1 MARVLFWS
9 EHFWP
14 YIGGAEVFA
23 AGLLPKLRDR
33 DHEFLVVTSHAEL
46 ELPDEDDFEGIP
58 VRRLP
63 IRAALAAGDVRALM
77 RALQQVVRLK
87 QSFAPDLVHANG
99 IGPSLLLHLRSRP
112 DATPWLLGVQQQLL
126 DSQAAEASSLL
137 RACLRSASWIAA
149 CSEAAAKQ
157 LRSLELGVAARSSTI
172 FNGVEPPRSTPAP
185 LPARPTVV
193 YAGRLVPAK
202 GVDVLLSAIA
212 RLVPAIPGLG
222 LAIAGDG
229 PLRSSLE
236 TRARELGIASLVDFR
251 GWVEPE
257 ALPDTLNEATVVAM
271 PSRQEGLPLVAVQAS
286 MMARPIVASRVGGLP
301 EVVIDGET
309 GWLIE
314 PDDVDGLARAL
325 TEALED
331 PQEAARRGRQ
341 ARRRALR
348 EFTLRRSVQD
358 FDRLYEKLTRRN
370 A

>member
-23 AGLLPKLRDR
+23 AGLLPNLRDR
-33 DHEFLVVTSHAEL
+33 GHVFLVVTSHAEL

-99 IGPSLLLHLRSRP
+99 VGPSLLLHLRSRP
-112 DATPWLLGVQQQLL
+112 EATPWLLGVQQQLL
-126 DSQAAEASSLL
+126 DSQTDEASSLL
-137 RACLRSASWIAA
+137 LACLRSANWIAA
-149 CSEAAAKQ
+149 CSAAATKQ
-157 LRSLELGVAARSSTI
+157 LRSLEPGVAARSLTI
-172 FNGVEPPRSTPAP
+172 YNGVDPPGSAPAP
-185 LPARPTVV
+185 LSERPTVL

-212 RLVPAIPGLG
+212 RLVPAIPGLS
-222 LAIAGDG
+222 LVVAGDG

-236 TRARELGIASLVDFR
+236 AQARDLGIASVVDFR
-251 GWVEPE
+251 GWVAPDS
-257 ALPDTLNEATVVAM
+257 LTDTLNEAAVVAM

-301 EVVIDGET
+301 EVVVDGET
-309 GWLIE
+309 GWLVE
-314 PDDVDGLARAL
+314 PDDANDLERAL
-325 TEALED
+325 AEALADRER
-331 PQEAARRGRQ
+331 AALRGRK

-358 FDRLYEKLTRRN
+358 FDFLYERLTRRN